1 MRVLDVRGKDA
12 GYITRFERKYKPD
25 LYRSIVRQTTH
36 KTTEADIKE
45 FEKAAREEGAETIF
59 VFNYVQIAYI
69 PLGEA
74 VPQVSRGVDNLLQYY
89 KVPPSAF

>member
-1 MRVLDVRGKDA
+1 MRILDVRGKDA
-12 GYITRFERKYKPD
+12 GYIARFERGYLPE

-69 PLGEA
+69 LLKEVTPMTT
-74 VPQVSRGVDNLLQYY
+74 RGVDLLQYY